1 MKRSLRAFIV
11 FIALSVLISC
21 GTSQPRYDVM
31 EDPLKSAEEI
41 ASELKEQFMDLDAVK
56 ELRSASLDGAEF
68 VHEIFDKAGKS
79 IPRTTGDLA
88 KHGRRV
94 KRGDTR
100 MGDLVFFKT
109 GFFKKH
115 VGVYIGLNRFVH
127 STADEGVLVSN
138 IKDPYW
144 KKKYWQTRRILE
156 F

>member
-1 MKRSLRAFIV
+1 MIIL
-11 FIALSVLISC
+11 ALTILTGC
-21 GTSQPRYDVM
+21 GASQSRHDVM
-31 EDPLKSAEEI
+31 EGPVKTAEEI

-56 ELRSASLDGAEF
+56 DLRSASLDGAEF

-88 KHGRRV
+88 KYGTRV

-127 STADEGVLVSN
+127 STEDEGVLVSN
-138 IKDPYW
+138 LKDPYW